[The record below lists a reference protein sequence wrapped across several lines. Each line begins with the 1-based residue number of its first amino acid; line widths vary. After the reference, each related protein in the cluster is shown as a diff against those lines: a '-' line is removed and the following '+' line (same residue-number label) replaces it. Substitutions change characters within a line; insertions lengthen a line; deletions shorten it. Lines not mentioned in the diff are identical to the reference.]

1 MISKL
6 TLLTQDCFV
15 ASLLAMTDKYATVL
29 LIVTL
34 FHDIIE
40 QANNYQFHIV

>member
-15 ASLLAMTDKYATVL
+15 APFLAMTDKYATAS
-29 LIVTL
+29 LIITL
-34 FHDIIE
+34 FHDIKE